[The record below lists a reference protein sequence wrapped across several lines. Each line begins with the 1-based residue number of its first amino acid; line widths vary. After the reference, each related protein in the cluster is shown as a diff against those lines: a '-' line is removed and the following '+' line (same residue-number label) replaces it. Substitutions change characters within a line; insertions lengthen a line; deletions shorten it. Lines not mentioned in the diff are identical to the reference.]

1 MDIDYLLSLQYFRN
15 SINDALTPFM
25 EMISLFAVTYLI
37 ILPALIYWCVDKRI
51 GLFSIGSY
59 AASVTVNA
67 IIKLSACIYRPWI
80 RDSRVLPAGDAITTA
95 TGYSFPSGHTM
106 TAVPIYGT
114 LAVSTWKKMRWAA
127 VICLICLL
135 LTAFSRN
142 YLGVHTPQD
151 VLVGILAGS
160 MVVWGMYVLFRWLD
174 KHPDKENWFLLG
186 GIFLSIGAL
195 VYFSLKI
202 YPMDYEDGKLL
213 VDPQK
218 MMKDGFGDTGKLL
231 AFCIGRFI
239 EKKWINFKPKFTQRN
254 LAAGAVGA
262 VLLFFLIETIG
273 TPLKELLGLQWGAL
287 AQNMII
293 FLYIL
298 CGWPLV
304 MKKCSLHGEDGNNSE
319 GKEIKV
325 S

>member
-15 SINDALTPFM
+15 GINDALTPFM

-37 ILPALIYWCVDKRI
+37 IIPALVYWCVDKRA
-51 GLFSIGSY
+51 GLFTIGSY

-80 RDSRVLPAGDAITTA
+80 RDSRILPAGDAITTA

-106 TAVPIYGT
+106 TAVPIYGS
-114 LAVSTWKKMRWAA
+114 LAASTWKKMRW
-127 VICLICLL
+127 VSVLCLICLA

-160 MVVWGMYVLFRWLD
+160 LVVWGMFILFRFLD
-174 KHPDKENWFLLG
+174 QHPEKECRFLIS
-186 GIFLSIGAL
+186 GIILCIGVL
-195 VYFSLKI
+195 IYFSVKQ
-202 YPMDYEDGKLL
+202 YPMDYVDGKLL

-231 AFCIGRFI
+231 AFCTGRLI
-239 EKKWINFKPKFTQRN
+239 EKKWINFKPKYTRRN
-254 LAAGAVGA
+254 LAAGAAGA
-262 VLLFFLIETIG
+262 VLLFFLIATIG
-273 TPLKELLGLQWGAL
+273 TPMKELLGLRWGAL
-287 AQNMII
+287 AENMIL
-293 FLYIL
+293 FLYII

-304 MKKCSLHGEDGNNSE
+304 MKKCSRHGEEPD
-319 GKEIKV
+319 
-325 S
+325 

>member
-15 SINDALTPFM
+15 GINDALTPFM
-25 EMISLFAVTYLI
+25 EMISLFAVTYLVI
-37 ILPALIYWCVDKRI
+37 VPALIYWCVDKRV
-51 GLFSIGSY
+51 GLFTIGSY

-67 IIKLSACIYRPWI
+67 MIKLSCCIYRPWI

-106 TAVPIYGT
+106 TAVPIYGG
-114 LAVSTWKKMRWAA
+114 LAVSTWKKMRWAS
-127 VICLICLL
+127 VLCLVCLA

-151 VLVGILAGS
+151 VIVGIVAGFL
-160 MVVWGMYVLFRWLD
+160 VLWGMYVLFRWLD
-174 KHPDKENWFLLG
+174 QHPEKENWFLLG
-186 GIFLSIGAL
+186 GVILCIGAL
-195 VYFSLKI
+195 AYFSLKE
-202 YPMDYEDGKLL
+202 YPTDYVDGKLL

-239 EKKWINFKPKFTQRN
+239 EKKWINFRPKFTRRN
-254 LAAGAVGA
+254 LAAGAAGA
-262 VLLFFLIETIG
+262 VLLFFLIESIG
-273 TPLKELLGLQWGAL
+273 APLKELLGLQWGAL
-287 AQNMII
+287 AQNMIL
-293 FLYIL
+293 FLYII

-304 MKKCSLHGEDGNNSE
+304 MKKCSRHDEE
-319 GKEIKV
+319 PA
-325 S
+325 